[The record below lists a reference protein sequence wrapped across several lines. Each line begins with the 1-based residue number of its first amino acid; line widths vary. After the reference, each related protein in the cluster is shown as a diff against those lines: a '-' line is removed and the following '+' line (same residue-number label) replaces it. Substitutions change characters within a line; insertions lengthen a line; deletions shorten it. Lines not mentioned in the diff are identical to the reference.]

1 MPLYTGKWLKQ
12 HLSYMYVLACT
23 HQILFYL
30 DGGRKVRKQR
40 LLVPHIDRKH
50 QPSEKERNQRRSWEE
65 GDWELTLFCNKRKE
79 LGSLEDIR
87 KAGVWNTNLIGLIY
101 LQLKRGWGRN
111 KKISHIHF
119 LMHVQLRSSAA
130 ELYEAHQHCLV
141 WLFPHWLNVVSTY
154 CV

>member
-40 LLVPHIDRKH
+40 LLVPHVDRKH

-65 GDWELTLFCNKRKE
+65 GDWELTLFCNIRKE
-79 LGSLEDIR
+79 LGELRRDQEGRGMKHQPNRSYLSSIEKGVGEKPEDLSYTLPHAR
-87 KAGVWNTNLIGLIY
+87 ATKEFCCRA
-101 LQLKRGWGRN
+101 
-111 KKISHIHF
+111 
-119 LMHVQLRSSAA
+119 
-130 ELYEAHQHCLV
+130 QHCLV
-141 WLFPHWLNVVSTY
+141 WLFYTD
-154 CV
+154 